1 MNWLTQSNVST
12 DFYVQVDRCE
22 RFGALYNRTLLLIW
36 FVLFKRLLVL
46 FAMLWVGKVHSV
58 INNQR
63 LQLVDFNDSKGSC

>member
-1 MNWLTQSNVST
+1 MNWLTQGNLSK

-22 RFGALYNRTLLLIW
+22 RFGALYKRRLLLIW

-46 FAMLWVGKVHSV
+46 FAMLRVGKVHSV

>member
-1 MNWLTQSNVST
+1 MNWLTQGNLSK
-12 DFYVQVDRCE
+12 DFYVQVDRYE

>member
-1 MNWLTQSNVST
+1 M
-12 DFYVQVDRCE
+12 
-22 RFGALYNRTLLLIW
+22 
-36 FVLFKRLLVL
+36 L